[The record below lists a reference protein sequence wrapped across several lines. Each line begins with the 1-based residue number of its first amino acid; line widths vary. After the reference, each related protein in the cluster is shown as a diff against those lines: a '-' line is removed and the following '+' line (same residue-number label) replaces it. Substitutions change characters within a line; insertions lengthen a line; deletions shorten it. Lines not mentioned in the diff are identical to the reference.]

1 MKVSKEQVAE
11 NRELILTQ
19 AARLFREK
27 GVLGVGVDTLTKAA
41 GLTAGSLYS
50 RFGSKEKLLA
60 ESLTHGHAVS
70 QSRAA
75 GVKRMEDAITMYLS
89 PAHRD
94 NPGAGCFMAALG
106 CDMPRQSKEVR
117 ASFTEIVRKNTMSL
131 ARLLP
136 IGRKRRNED
145 EVLATVATMVG
156 AMVLARAVDD
166 PDFSNRIL
174 SAARTHLIEQK

>member
-1 MKVSKEQVAE
+1 
-11 NRELILTQ
+11 
-19 AARLFREK
+19 
-27 GVLGVGVDTLTKAA
+27 
-41 GLTAGSLYS
+41 
-50 RFGSKEKLLA
+50 LLA

-70 QSRAA
+70 QSKAA
-75 GVKRMEDAITMYLS
+75 GVTSLDDAISQYLS
-89 PAHRD
+89 PMHRD

-117 ASFTEIVRKNTMSL
+117 ASFTEIVRKNVMSI

-136 IGRKRRNED
+136 IRRKQRGED

-166 PDFSNRIL
+166 STLSNRIL
-174 SAARTHLIEQK
+174 SAARTQLIEQK